1 MTARVEINGI
11 ELAVAEHG
19 PADGPVVVLLHG
31 FPELGFS
38 WRHQVEPLAAA
49 GYRVLVPDMR
59 GFGDSDA
66 PDDAEQYAVD
76 VLAAD
81 VLGLLDH
88 ACAPRGTVVGHDWGA
103 DVAWK
108 TAWLHPER
116 VLAVAGLSVPFAPRA
131 PAPPLELMR
140 KHLGEDFYMVWFQQP
155 GVAEEAL
162 ARDVRR
168 TLATSRVW
176 DAAWAADGDDQP
188 PTPPFMTDDELDVYV
203 RTFTRTGFH
212 GGLNYYRNLDRNW
225 ERTAHVAERKITSPA
240 LFLTGERDPVR
251 RFMPAAVMDGWVTDL
266 RVDAVIDDAGHWVQ
280 QQAPDQVNELLL
292 AWLADVH
299 DEQEAGPAR
308 SG

>member
-1 MTARVEINGI
+1 VTTRVEINGI

-31 FPELGFS
+31 FPELGYS

-66 PDDAEQYAVD
+66 PDDAAQYAVD

-81 VLGLLDH
+81 VLGLLDR
-88 ACAPRGTVVGHDWGA
+88 AGAQRGTVIGHDWGA

-131 PAPPLELMR
+131 PAPPLGLMR

-155 GVAEEAL
+155 GVAELVL
-162 ARDVRR
+162 AHDVRR

-176 DAAWAADGDDQP
+176 DAAWAADPDDQP

-203 RTFTRTGFH
+203 QTFTRTGFH

-225 ERTAHVAERKITSPA
+225 ERTAHVAERKITAPA

-266 RVDAVIDDAGHWVQ
+266 RANAVIDGAGHWVQ
-280 QQAPDQVNELLL
+280 QESPDQVNELLL
-292 AWLADVH
+292 AWLSDVH
-299 DEQEAGPAR
+299 E
-308 SG
+308 

>member
-1 MTARVEINGI
+1 M
-11 ELAVAEHG
+11 
-19 PADGPVVVLLHG
+19 G

-38 WRHQVEPLAAA
+38 WRHQVGPLAAA

-66 PDDAEQYAVD
+66 PDAAEQYAVD
-76 VLAAD
+76 VLAGD

-88 ACAPRGTVVGHDWGA
+88 AGAQRGTVIGHDWGA

-131 PAPPLELMR
+131 PAPPLGLMR

-155 GVAEEAL
+155 GVAEQAL

-176 DAAWAADGDDQP
+176 DAAWAADPDDQP
-188 PTPPFMTDDELDVYV
+188 PRTPPFMTDDELDVYV

-225 ERTAHVAERKITSPA
+225 ERTAHVAERKITAPA

-266 RVDAVIDDAGHWVQ
+266 RVNAVIEGAGHWVQ
-280 QQAPDQVNELLL
+280 QQSPDQVNELLL

-299 DEQEAGPAR
+299 EPAR
-308 SG
+308 DS

>member
-1 MTARVEINGI
+1 MTARVPINGI

-19 PADGPVVVLLHG
+19 RPGGPAIVLLHG
-31 FPELGFS
+31 FPELGYS
-38 WRHQVEPLAAA
+38 WRHQVGPLAAA

-66 PDDAEQYAVD
+66 PDEAAQYAAD

-88 ACAPRGTVVGHDWGA
+88 AGARRGTVIGHDWGA

-131 PAPPLELMR
+131 PAPPLGLMR
-140 KHLGEDFYMVWFQQP
+140 KHLGEDFYMVWLQQP
-155 GVAEEAL
+155 EVAEQAL
-162 ARDVRR
+162 AHDVRR

-176 DAAWAADGDDQP
+176 DAAWAADPDDQP
-188 PTPPFMTDDELDVYV
+188 PTPPFMTDEELDVYV

-225 ERTAHVAERKITSPA
+225 ERTAHVADRKITAPA

-266 RVDAVIDDAGHWVQ
+266 RVNAVIEGAGHWVQ
-280 QQAPDQVNELLL
+280 QQSPDPVNDLLL

-299 DEQEAGPAR
+299 D
-308 SG
+308 

>member
-1 MTARVEINGI
+1 MTTRVAINGI

-19 PADGPVVVLLHG
+19 PAGGPVVVLLHG

-38 WRHQVEPLAAA
+38 WRHQVGPLAGA

-59 GFGDSDA
+59 GFGGSDA
-66 PDDAEQYAVD
+66 PDDADQYAVD

-88 ACAPRGTVVGHDWGA
+88 AGAQRGTVIGHDWGA

-131 PAPPLELMR
+131 PAPPLGLMR
-140 KHLGEDFYMVWFQQP
+140 KHLGEDFYMVWFQRP
-155 GVAEEAL
+155 GVAEQAL

-176 DAAWAADGDDQP
+176 DAAWAAATDDQP
-188 PTPPFMTDDELDVYV
+188 RTPPFMTEDELDVYV

-225 ERTAHVAERKITSPA
+225 ERTADVAERRITAPA
-240 LFLTGERDPVR
+240 LFATGERDPVR
-251 RFMPAAVMDGWVTDL
+251 RFMPTAVMDGWVTDL
-266 RVDAVIDDAGHWVQ
+266 RVDAVIEGAGHWVQ
-280 QQAPDQVNELLL
+280 QEAPDHVNGLLL

-299 DEQEAGPAR
+299 D
-308 SG
+308 

>member
-1 MTARVEINGI
+1 VTTRVPINGI

-38 WRHQVEPLAAA
+38 WRHQVAPLVAAD
-49 GYRVLVPDMR
+49 YRVLVPDMR

-88 ACAPRGTVVGHDWGA
+88 AGAQRGTVIGHDWGA

-131 PAPPLELMR
+131 PAPPLGLMR

-155 GVAEEAL
+155 GVAEQAL

-176 DAAWAADGDDQP
+176 DAAWAADTGDQP
-188 PTPPFMTDDELDVYV
+188 RTPPFMTEDELDVYV
-203 RTFTRTGFH
+203 RTFGRTGFH

-225 ERTAHVAERKITSPA
+225 ERTADVAERRITAPA
-240 LFLTGERDPVR
+240 LFATGERDPVR

-266 RVDAVIDDAGHWVQ
+266 RVDAVIEGAGHWVQ
-280 QQAPDQVNELLL
+280 QEAPDQVNELLL

-299 DEQEAGPAR
+299 D
-308 SG
+308 

>member
-1 MTARVEINGI
+1 MTGRVPINGI

-19 PADGPVVVLLHG
+19 PPGGPAIVLLHG
-31 FPELGFS
+31 FPELGYS
-38 WRHQVEPLAAA
+38 WRHQVGPLAAA

-88 ACAPRGTVVGHDWGA
+88 AGAQRGTVIGHDWGA

-131 PAPPLELMR
+131 PAPPLGLMR
-140 KHLGEDFYMVWFQQP
+140 THLGEDFYMVWLQQP
-155 GVAEEAL
+155 GVAEQAL
-162 ARDVRR
+162 AHDVRR

-176 DAAWAADGDDQP
+176 DAAWAAEPDDHP
-188 PTPPFMTDDELDVYV
+188 PTPSFLTDEELDVYV
-203 RTFTRTGFH
+203 RTFARTGFH

-225 ERTAHVAERKITSPA
+225 ERTAHVAERKITTPA

-266 RVDAVIDDAGHWVQ
+266 RVNAVIEGAGHWVQ
-280 QQAPDQVNELLL
+280 QQSPDQVNELLL
-292 AWLADVH
+292 GWLADVH
-299 DEQEAGPAR
+299 G
-308 SG
+308 